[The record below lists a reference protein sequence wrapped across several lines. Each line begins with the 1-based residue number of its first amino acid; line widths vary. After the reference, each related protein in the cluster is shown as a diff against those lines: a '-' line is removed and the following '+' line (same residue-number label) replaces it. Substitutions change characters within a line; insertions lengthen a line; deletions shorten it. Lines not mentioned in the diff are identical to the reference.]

1 MVFISTN
8 QMGASRLE
16 IDSGNQL
23 QVASTDSEEPF
34 VFVFEQNAVSVAF
47 YDLAENLINTFKVFL

>member
-1 MVFISTN
+1 
-8 QMGASRLE
+8 MGASRLE

-34 VFVFEQNAVSVAF
+34 VFVFEQNAGSVAF